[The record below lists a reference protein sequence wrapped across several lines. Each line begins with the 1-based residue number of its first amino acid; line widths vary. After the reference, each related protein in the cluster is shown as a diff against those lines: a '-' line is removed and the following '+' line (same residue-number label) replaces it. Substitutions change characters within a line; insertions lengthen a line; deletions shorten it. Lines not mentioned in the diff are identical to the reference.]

1 MKTLSLF
8 SCALVCDGLSL
19 AGLAFADTLEMK
31 DGRLLEGKYMGGTQ
45 TSIRF
50 QAEGKVQVVSVKDI
64 LALTFSDAVS
74 STAQPTPPTKTPVAQ
89 RPGQVTI
96 AQGAKIPV
104 RLSDTVSVQ
113 YNRKDD
119 WFAGTLEQDLLV
131 NGTLVAPKGTPVNGQ
146 VVSASQQGKYGP
158 SLVITLRE
166 LEVGSQTIKVATNN
180 YIVQTQAVQNVRDLN
195 DLGLA
200 TLKIVTGDRNAP
212 LSIPSRTVLEFE
224 TSQPI
229 EIRVA
234 K

>member
-8 SCALVCDGLSL
+8 SCALVCGGLSL

-50 QAEGKVQVVSVKDI
+50 QAEGKVQVVPVKDI
-64 LALTFSDAVS
+64 LALTFSETVS
-74 STAQPTPPTKTPVAQ
+74 STAPAKTPATVQ

-131 NGTLVAPKGTPVNGQ
+131 NGTLVAP
-146 VVSASQQGKYGP
+146 

-166 LEVGSQTIKVATNN
+166 LEVGSQTIKIATNN

-200 TLKIVTGDRNAP
+200 TLKIVTRDRSTP
-212 LSIPSRTVLEFE
+212 LNIPSRTVLEFE

-229 EIRVA
+229 EVRLA

>member
-8 SCALVCDGLSL
+8 SCALVCGGLSL
-19 AGLAFADTLEMK
+19 ASLAFADTLEMK

-50 QAEGKVQVVSVKDI
+50 QAEGKVQVVPVKDI
-64 LALTFSDAVS
+64 LALTFSETVS
-74 STAQPTPPTKTPVAQ
+74 STAPAKTPATVQ

-113 YNRKDD
+113 YNRKED

-166 LEVGSQTIKVATNN
+166 LEVGSQTIKIATNN

-200 TLKIVTGDRNAP
+200 TLKIVTRDRSTP
-212 LSIPSRTVLEFE
+212 LNIPSRTVLEFE

-229 EIRVA
+229 EVRLA